1 MRDFTEIRDRRPEP
15 QPPRDE
21 VVLRARENL
30 MHTIE
35 TETAPQPPAVEA
47 TDSPAPVVRLDQ
59 RRRRIWRV
67 VAGVGAAAC
76 VAVAAS
82 IFVVGDDGLGQSG
95 QVQVLAAGPHFT
107 LQKAATRVAETS
119 YLVGAGPIRQQQF
132 VNLTDEGQPT
142 YDRYV
147 RPDGTALVGKAG
159 GDLQETSGYLT
170 NAQLAELPADPYELR
185 TRMLSLSSELGLGYP
200 GEAPDRALYRLA
212 TELLP
217 DPGVTSEVKAGIYRV
232 LADLDLEAISARDL
246 GVGADRAGRP
256 GDVLEFT
263 FEEGYVDRLVIDP
276 QTGALL
282 STETAD
288 REGQPAGGQVY
299 ASAEMVDTMPL
310 APA

>member
-1 MRDFTEIRDRRPEP
+1 MRDFTEIRGRRPEP

-21 VVLRARENL
+21 VVLRARESL
-30 MHTIE
+30 MRTIE

-47 TDSPAPVVRLDQ
+47 TDSRAAVVRLDQ
-59 RRRRIWRV
+59 RRRRMWRV

-82 IFVVGDDGLGQSG
+82 IFVVGDDGLGESG
-95 QVQVLAAGPHFT
+95 QVQVIEAGPQFT
-107 LQKAATRVAETS
+107 LRQAALVAEKS
-119 YLVGAGPIRQQQF
+119 ELVGAGPIRHMRF
-132 VNLTDEGQPT
+132 VNLTDVGQPT
-142 YDRYV
+142 YDAYV
-147 RPDGTALVGKAG
+147 RPDGTALVGESG

-170 NAQLAELPADPYELR
+170 SAQLAELPADPYQLR

-217 DPGVTSEVKAGIYRV
+217 DPEVTPEIKAGIYRV
-232 LADLDLEAISARDL
+232 LAGLDLEAIRARDL

-263 FEEGYVDRLVIDP
+263 FEEGYVDRLVIDRE
-276 QTGALL
+276 TSALL

-288 REGQPAGGQVY
+288 REGKPAGGQVY
-299 ASAEMVDTMPL
+299 VSAEMVDTMPL
-310 APA
+310 AYA

>member
-1 MRDFTEIRDRRPEP
+1 MRDFTEIRGRRPEP

-30 MHTIE
+30 MRTIE
-35 TETAPQPPAVEA
+35 TETSTQPSAVEA
-47 TDSPAPVVRLDQ
+47 TDSRAPVVRLDQ

-82 IFVVGDDGLGQSG
+82 IFVVGDDGLGG
-95 QVQVLAAGPHFT
+95 PEHAQVLAAGPQFT
-107 LQKAATRVAETS
+107 LQQAALVAETS
-119 YLVGAGPIRQQQF
+119 DSVGTGPIRHMRF
-132 VNLTDEGQPT
+132 VNLSDEGHPT

-170 NAQLAELPADPYELR
+170 SAQLAELPTDPYQLR

-217 DPGVTSEVKAGIYRV
+217 DPGVTPEVKAGIYRV
-232 LADLDLEAISARDL
+232 LAGLDLEAIRARDL

-282 STETAD
+282 STETKD
-288 REGQPAGGQVY
+288 REGKPAGGQVY
-299 ASAEMVDTMPL
+299 VSAEMVDTMPL

>member
-21 VVLRARENL
+21 VVLRARESL
-30 MHTIE
+30 MRTIE
-35 TETAPQPPAVEA
+35 TETAPQPPAVEGA
-47 TDSPAPVVRLDQ
+47 GSGAAVVRLDQ

-82 IFVVGDDGLGQSG
+82 IFVVGDDGLGESG
-95 QVQVLAAGPHFT
+95 QVQVVEAGPQFT
-107 LQKAATRVAETS
+107 LRQAALVAEKS
-119 YLVGAGPIRQQQF
+119 DLVGAGPFRHLRF

-142 YDRYV
+142 YDAYV

-170 NAQLAELPADPYELR
+170 SAQLAELPADPYQLR

-217 DPGVTSEVKAGIYRV
+217 DPGVTPEVKAGIYRV
-232 LADLDLEAISARDL
+232 LAGLDLEAIRARDL
-246 GVGADRAGRP
+246 GVGADRTGRP

-263 FEEGYVDRLVIDP
+263 FEEGYVDRLVIDRE
-276 QTGALL
+276 TSALL

-288 REGQPAGGQVY
+288 REGKLAGGQVY
-299 ASAEMVDTMPL
+299 VSAEMVDAMPL
-310 APA
+310 AYA

>member
-1 MRDFTEIRDRRPEP
+1 MRDFTEIRGRRPEP

-30 MHTIE
+30 MRTIE

-59 RRRRIWRV
+59 RRRRMWRV

-82 IFVVGDDGLGQSG
+82 IFVVGDDGLGESG
-95 QVQVLAAGPHFT
+95 QVQVIEAGPQFT
-107 LQKAATRVAETS
+107 LRQAALVAEKS
-119 YLVGAGPIRQQQF
+119 ELVGAGPIRHMRF

-142 YDRYV
+142 YDAYV

-170 NAQLAELPADPYELR
+170 SAQLAELPADPYQLR

-217 DPGVTSEVKAGIYRV
+217 DPEVTPEIKAGIYRV
-232 LADLDLEAISARDL
+232 LAGLDLEAIRARDL

-299 ASAEMVDTMPL
+299 VSAEMVDTMPL
-310 APA
+310 AYA